1 MQCPLKKKDK
11 DKKHD
16 RHDATTKTEE
26 DEFAVIAQIP
36 TWERWGDVVL

>member
-16 RHDATTKTEE
+16 PKAASERIEE
-26 DEFAVIAQIP
+26 EEFSMVA
-36 TWERWGDVVL
+36 